1 MRLFSVCSEAWRS
14 ILSGSS
20 RCVLAIL
27 SITILVAGSS
37 FFEISTSSDILH
49 QAYQYRNAGGNIM
62 VLNATGGVDGQA
74 CERLSNLNDVQAS
87 GAIRE
92 SDQLLAS
99 ALPGTKIPSY
109 TVTPSFMHVLRAKQN
124 TGVQGVFVSNELAK
138 TLGLRVGDKL
148 ALSDGRQTRIRG
160 TYRYPDDGRTPGY
173 SYAVLSPVISTG
185 TFDACWVSIW
195 PQTGR
200 TENAIWSALTP
211 AAKSD
216 RDSSITL
223 EQLNSSLGRSFDGQ
237 SIYRKRSTAFLP
249 IMAACT
255 GAVLGYAMVRIR
267 RLEIVSALHCGVL
280 KPALTLQICVESF
293 IIVAVSATI
302 SGSMS
307 YLATMRYVS
316 GTDRWQV
323 LFTALCPAL
332 TAYSSYVL
340 GALACTLAVREK
352 HLFVYFKKR

>member
-27 SITILVAGSS
+27 SITILVSGSS

-49 QAYQYRNAGGNIM
+49 QADQYRNAGGNIM
-62 VLNATGGVDGQA
+62 VLNASGGVNGQA
-74 CERLSNLNDVQAS
+74 CERLSNLNGVQAS

-92 SDQLLAS
+92 SDQLMAS
-99 ALPGTKIPSY
+99 ALPDTKIPSY

-124 TGVQGVFVSNELAK
+124 TGVQGVFVSNELTK

-160 TYRYPDDGRTPGY
+160 TYRYPDDGRAPGY

-185 TFDACWVSIW
+185 TFDACWVSVW
-195 PQTGR
+195 PQTSR
-200 TENAIWSALTP
+200 IENAIWSALTP

-216 RDSSITL
+216 KDSSITL

-237 SIYRKRSTAFLP
+237 SIYRKRPTAFLP

-267 RLEIVSALHCGVL
+267 RLEIASALPLWRAKASSDSADMCRIVYHRCGFRSNL
-280 KPALTLQICVESF
+280 RFRILSDCHAICQQDRQMASVTHRPVPGAHRVF
-293 IIVAVSATI
+293 IIYARNPGLYTY
-302 SGSMS
+302 G
-307 YLATMRYVS
+307 
-316 GTDRWQV
+316 
-323 LFTALCPAL
+323 
-332 TAYSSYVL
+332 
-340 GALACTLAVREK
+340 
-352 HLFVYFKKR
+352 